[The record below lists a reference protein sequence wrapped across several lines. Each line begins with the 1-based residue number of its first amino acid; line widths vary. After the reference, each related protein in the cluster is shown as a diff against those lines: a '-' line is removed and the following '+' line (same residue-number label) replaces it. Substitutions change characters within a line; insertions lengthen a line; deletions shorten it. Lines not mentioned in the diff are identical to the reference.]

1 MFRQIVKSGA
11 QAGIHTVIWQD
22 SFAPLY
28 QDDKDMMSFFNMKV
42 AFDMS
47 PEDFSRFV
55 SANDVSLMS
64 ENNAIY
70 YNRARDNQKFR
81 PYQAPDED
89 WLKEISERLK

>member
-1 MFRQIVKSGA
+1 
-11 QAGIHTVIWQD
+11 
-22 SFAPLY
+22 
-28 QDDKDMMSFFNMKV
+28 MMSYFLMKV

-47 PEDFSRFV
+47 PEEFSRFV
-55 SANDVSLMS
+55 GENDVSLMS

-89 WLKEISERLK
+89 WLKDISDKLK

>member
-1 MFRQIVKSGA
+1 
-11 QAGIHTVIWQD
+11 
-22 SFAPLY
+22 
-28 QDDKDMMSFFNMKV
+28 
-42 AFDMS
+42 
-47 PEDFSRFV
+47 
-55 SANDVSLMS
+55 MS